1 MTDDE
6 VKEWLKD
13 AANVSTCLPNNMTL
27 YEPLP
32 PGAQGVV
39 YRGEVDGRPS
49 AIKVYFPGHVEQRV
63 QREVDALLAIECR
76 CIVALHWAGS
86 IQVDGRELQVVATE
100 LVEGTSLSEILKS
113 RRLSHEELGVV
124 AFDCCQAIES
134 MWSRRIVHRDLKPS
148 NIVMTSDNRAKVID
162 LGVARHLEHS
172 SLTTMG
178 VTWGDLWLH
187 VSRTDEIRKT
197 ANLQVRPLRSWHNL
211 RGSGPRQA
219 PNTTRPT
226 EAAGKKAP

>member
-39 YRGEVDGRPS
+39 YRGEIDGRPS

-100 LVEGTSLSEILKS
+100 LVEGASLSEILKS

-178 VTWGDLWLH
+178 VTWGTYGYMSPEQTRFVRQLTCKSDLFALGIILVEAALGRH
-187 VSRTDEIRKT
+187 
-197 ANLQVRPLRSWHNL
+197 
-211 RGSGPRQA
+211 